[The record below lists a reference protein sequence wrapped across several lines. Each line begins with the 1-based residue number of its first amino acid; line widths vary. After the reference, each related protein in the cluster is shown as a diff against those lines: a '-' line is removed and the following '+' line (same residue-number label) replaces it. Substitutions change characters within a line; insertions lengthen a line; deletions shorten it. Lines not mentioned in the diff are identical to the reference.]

1 MASKSKDANIAA
13 AHPDCGAPWSAVD
26 CGSVVELVERACR
39 RAPTQAAMVF
49 EDGLAVTR
57 QQLLDAVERFA
68 GYLAAHTTPGD
79 RIAVMLETRAESM
92 IAQLAALAAR
102 CVVVPVNPTA
112 KAHDAGHI
120 LRDSAAAMAIVS
132 VENNALIDRLRAK
145 LPALREIVVLRAP
158 EPNGLAA
165 YEAGSCHPRLGD
177 CRATRADIATIH
189 YTSGTTGPPKGC
201 MLAHEWWLR
210 LCDVHLR
217 MTPHEPHDRLLCCVP
232 FYYPD
237 SLFLLL
243 SLLHAGDAL
252 VVMRRFSA
260 SRFWQTVAEH
270 RVTLLYL
277 IASMPILLLK
287 QAPNPRERAH
297 RLRSAVCLGVPA
309 NLHAQLHD
317 RFGVPFIDTYG
328 STEAGWVTRMP
339 RDRAADRVG
348 SGSMGTAAP
357 EVELRVVDDAEA
369 DVPAGQAGELLVRAP
384 GLFAGYLNQPE
395 ATAAALRGGWYRTG
409 DLVRADAQGLYY
421 FLGRKKDM
429 VRRGGENIA
438 AAEVEEVLRTHPKIR
453 DAAVIPVPDEIR
465 GEEVKAYVLL
475 AEGCETDE
483 LPPEEIVAHCTD
495 RLAAFKVPRY
505 IEYRTDDFPAHTDD
519 ARAQGG
525 AEGGAGPHGQRLGP
539 RAPHTVTERNGARIH
554 EGDSARPCRFSA
566 SLPGAGSISKVSP
579 APPTFSFQ
587 SMIR

>member
-1 MASKSKDANIAA
+1 MASKDTDAKVA
-13 AHPDCGAPWSAVD
+13 AHRDCGAPWSAVPCD
-26 CGSVVELVERACR
+26 NVIELVERACR
-39 RAPTQAAMVF
+39 SAPERAAIVF
-49 EDGLAVTR
+49 EDGLAVPR
-57 QQLLDAVERFA
+57 SQLREAVERFA
-68 GYLAAHTTPGD
+68 GYLAARTKPGD
-79 RIAVMLETRAESM
+79 RIAVMLETCAESM

-120 LRDSAAAMAIVS
+120 LRDSAAVMAIIS
-132 VENNALIDRLRAK
+132 IENNELIDGLRAE
-145 LPALREIVVLRAP
+145 LPALRDIVVLQAP

-165 YEAGSCHPRLGD
+165 HEAAGRRTSLAD
-177 CRATRADIATIH
+177 CRATRSDIATIH

-217 MTPHEPHDRLLCCVP
+217 MTPQQRDDRLLCCVP

-260 SRFWQTVAEH
+260 SRFWQTVVDR

-287 QAPNPRERAH
+287 QPPSAREREH
-297 RLRSAVCLGVPA
+297 RLRAAVCLGVPA
-309 NLHAQLHD
+309 NLHAQLLE
-317 RFGVPFIDTYG
+317 RFGVPFADTYG
-328 STEAGWVTRMP
+328 SSEAGWVTRMP
-339 RDRAADRVG
+339 WHQAAARIG
-348 SGSMGTAAP
+348 SGSMGAAAP
-357 EVELRVVDDAEA
+357 EVELRIVDDVER
-369 DVPAGQAGELLVRAP
+369 DVPVGQAGELLVRAP
-384 GLFAGYLNQPE
+384 GLFAGYLNQPA

-409 DLVRADAQGLYY
+409 DLVRADAEGLYY

-438 AAEVEEVLRTHPKIR
+438 AAEVEDVLRAHPKIR
-453 DAAVIPVPDEIR
+453 DAAVIAVPDEIR

-475 AEGCETDE
+475 AEGCAADE
-483 LPPEEIVAHCTD
+483 LPPEEIVAHCAD

-505 IEYRTDDFPAHTDD
+505 VECRSADFPRTPTMRVRKEEL
-519 ARAQGG
+519 RAVPDLTANAWDREHSSRSGRG
-525 AEGGAGPHGQRLGP
+525 AA
-539 RAPHTVTERNGARIH
+539 
-554 EGDSARPCRFSA
+554 SA
-566 SLPGAGSISKVSP
+566 S
-579 APPTFSFQ
+579 T
-587 SMIR
+587 RE